1 MGLLATRLLTY
12 GVIRRSLFRISTRG
26 SRLVSGQTSFVARLE
41 TAMEGRL
48 SKEEQPWLSS
58 PGSVLKLLLT
68 VRLISALTMHITDG
82 DETFNYWEPVS

>member
-1 MGLLATRLLTY
+1 M
-12 GVIRRSLFRISTRG
+12 
-26 SRLVSGQTSFVARLE
+26 ARLE

-48 SKEEQPWLSS
+48 SREEQPWLSS

-82 DETFNYWEPVS
+82 DETFNYLEPVS